1 MTISYIF
8 VIRSIS
14 IFVIRSISPCDV
26 FGQSVTESGHILA
39 RPEYPNTIISLKSEE
54 RIQIIFARRD
64 SIISPW
70 LPDAEIGSWDNQ
82 RISTNDIIGWRL
94 SL

>member
-1 MTISYIF
+1 MLMTISYIF

-64 SIISPW
+64 SII
-70 LPDAEIGSWDNQ
+70 LPSFPNMDLLQMHCTRVKTA
-82 RISTNDIIGWRL
+82 
-94 SL
+94 